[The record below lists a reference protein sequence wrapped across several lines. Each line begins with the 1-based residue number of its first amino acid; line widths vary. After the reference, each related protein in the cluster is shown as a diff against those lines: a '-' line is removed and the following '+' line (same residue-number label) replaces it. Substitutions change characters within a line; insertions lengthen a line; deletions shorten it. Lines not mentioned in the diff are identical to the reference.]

1 MSEYVTPE
9 GVPLRGDGSPFPE
22 DPNEWSAEERA
33 YLESYAFGV
42 NKTDEV
48 EHLEVAMV
56 DIPAFT
62 GEGGEAVA

>member
-9 GVPLRGDGSPFPE
+9 GVPLRGDGTPFPE
-22 DPNEWSAEERA
+22 DPDKWSPEERT

-48 EHLEVAMV
+48 EHLEVAMIDV
-56 DIPAFT
+56 PEIT
-62 GEGGEAVA
+62 GEGGQALA